1 MTAPVPELPFADRVE
16 AGRHLGER
24 LSNLAGSHPVVLG
37 IPRGGVPI
45 AAEVAVR
52 LDGDLDIIVA
62 RKLGAPMSPE
72 LAIGAVTSDGG
83 RFLNDDVIR
92 ALGVGDD
99 YIAWETER
107 QLADARAREVRL
119 RAGHPAVELGNR
131 SVILCDDGLATGAT
145 MRASARSVR
154 KRGTGRLIVA
164 VPVGSI
170 EACNAVASEVD
181 EVVCLARPAPFIAV
195 GRYYL
200 HFEAVEDETVAR
212 LLKGPVRT
220 P

>member
-1 MTAPVPELPFADRVE
+1 MATPVPHLPFADRIE
-16 AGRHLGER
+16 AGRLLGER
-24 LSNLAGSHPVVLG
+24 LSHLAGSHPVVLG

-45 AAEVAVR
+45 AAEVATR

-83 RFLNDDVIR
+83 RFLNEDVILS
-92 ALGVGDD
+92 LGVPDE
-99 YIAWETER
+99 YVARESAR

-119 RAGHPAVELGNR
+119 RAGHPAIDLAGR
-131 SVILCDDGLATGAT
+131 TVILCDDGLATGAT
-145 MRASARSVR
+145 MRAAARSIR
-154 KRGTGRLIVA
+154 KRNAGRLIVA

-170 EACNAVASEVD
+170 EACTALGSEVD
-181 EVVCLARPAPFIAV
+181 EVVSLAKPDPFFAV
-195 GRYYL
+195 GRYYID
-200 HFEAVEDETVAR
+200 FEAVEDDTVAR
-212 LLKGPVRT
+212 LLKGAVRA

>member
-1 MTAPVPELPFADRVE
+1 MTAPVPQLPFVDRAE
-16 AGRHLGER
+16 AGRLLGEG
-24 LSNLAGSHPVVLG
+24 LSRLAGSHPVVLG

-83 RFLNDDVIR
+83 RFLNDDVIQS
-92 ALGVGDD
+92 LGVGEA
-99 YIAWETER
+99 YVARETER

-119 RAGHPAVELGNR
+119 RAGHPAMELTGR
-131 SVILCDDGLATGAT
+131 TVILCDDGLATGAT
-145 MRASARSVR
+145 MRAAARSIR
-154 KRGTGRLIVA
+154 KRGAGRLIVA
-164 VPVGSI
+164 VPVGST
-170 EACNAVASEVD
+170 EACTALAREAD
-181 EVVCLARPAPFIAV
+181 EVVCLAEPEPFIAV

-200 HFEAVEDETVAR
+200 NFEAVEDDTVAR
-212 LLKGPVRT
+212 LLKGAVRA

>member
-1 MTAPVPELPFADRVE
+1 MPAPHLPFADRME
-16 AGRHLGER
+16 AGRLLGER
-24 LSNLAGSHPVVLG
+24 LSHLAGSHPVVLG

-45 AAEVAVR
+45 AAEVATR
-52 LDGDLDIIVA
+52 LEGDLDIIVA

-92 ALGVGDD
+92 SLGVPDD
-99 YIAWETER
+99 YVARETAR

-119 RAGHPAVELGNR
+119 RAGHPAMELVGR
-131 SVILCDDGLATGAT
+131 TVILCDDGLATGAT
-145 MRASARSVR
+145 MRAAARSIR
-154 KRGTGRLIVA
+154 KRGAGRLIVA

-170 EACNAVASEVD
+170 EACTALATEAD
-181 EVVCLARPAPFIAV
+181 EVVCPATPEPFIAV
-195 GRYYL
+195 GRYYVD
-200 HFEAVEDETVAR
+200 FEAVEDDTVAR
-212 LLKGPVRT
+212 LLKGAVRA